1 MQTAKDVFLDF
12 IDQMRNWENEMAQ
25 AMKKHGELYICDHAF
40 SEKMRQQLIDI
51 QEKCLS
57 QKALSLTQDRRLAL
71 NFQVPPEYDQIIV
84 AENAIN
90 SKKVE
95 IVSHQNGDDNVV
107 YQYTLVLEN
116 QLWKVDKV
124 AYGWMKSESFRK
136 LF

>member
-12 IDQMRNWENEMAQ
+12 IDQMQNWENEMAQ
-25 AMKKHGELYICDHAF
+25 AMKKHGELYILNPEF
-40 SEKMRQQLIDI
+40 SEKMRQKLINI

-71 NFQVPPEYDQIIV
+71 NFQEPPEYDQIIV
-84 AENAIN
+84 VENAIN

-95 IVSHQNGDDNVV
+95 IISHQNGDDNVV